1 MRGFESLRIYR
12 PQYVF
17 EDAFNVSYDIVVPVT
32 KDEIATCFQIIRSL
46 QILLLL
52 FCMLAAIKFD
62 NEFSI
67 WATEIGNVAI
77 DRHLPTE
84 LPIVEPPVA
93 QPEPQ

>member
-1 MRGFESLRIYR
+1 VRGLESLRIYR

-17 EDAFNVSYDIVVPVT
+17 EDAFDIFHNIVVPVT

-84 LPIVEPPVA
+84 LPTVKPAVT
-93 QPEPQ
+93 QPEPY

>member
-1 MRGFESLRIYR
+1 VRGLESLRIYR
-12 PQYVF
+12 PQSVF
-17 EDAFNVSYDIVVPVT
+17 ENTIDIFHNIVVPVT

-46 QILLLL
+46 QILLL

-84 LPIVEPPVA
+84 LPTVKPAVT
-93 QPEPQ
+93 QPEPY